1 MSKNKSANI
10 VNMDTSNTTAQTASY
25 SDDNV
30 SADKPIITVYFKKP
44 SGWSNELYAKLY
56 QVDDSGSVVL
66 EQLSE
71 KLLITDDGNNF
82 YIAVDTRRVNSIIIS
97 DKNSSSRKTSRIK
110 FAVDN
115 SASPKAYFNS
125 QQINRSGSSWNISS
139 YTATTVVIDTTP
151 ITS

>member
-10 VNMDTSNTTAQTASY
+10 VNMDTSNTTTQTASY

-97 DKNSSSRKTSRIK
+97 DKNSSSRKPQELSSLLII
-110 FAVDN
+110 
-115 SASPKAYFNS
+115 
-125 QQINRSGSSWNISS
+125 QQVQKHTLIHSKLLE
-139 YTATTVVIDTTP
+139 VVQAGIFHHIP
-151 ITS
+151 HHQ